1 MHETSTNRSPYITCH
16 SGVGCLFASRRD
28 FFRYKMLGL
37 RSLVSNEDTG
47 QQFEAGFTAAS
58 YKAREAGLSGCAAQ
72 AATAAAARRL
82 KNWSYICC
90 TVTEKSQCA
99 TTVR

>member
-1 MHETSTNRSPYITCH
+1 MRPVRIVLPISLAT
-16 SGVGCLFASRRD
+16 VALAASSQVDSD
-28 FFRYKMLGL
+28 FFPYKMLGL

>member
-1 MHETSTNRSPYITCH
+1 MRPVRIVLLISLATVALAACSQVDS
-16 SGVGCLFASRRD
+16 D
-28 FFRYKMLGL
+28 FFPYKMLGL

-58 YKAREAGLSGCAAQ
+58 YKAREAGLGGCAAQ